1 MEVQGEECACMQMR
15 GSQERLGSLQA
26 LRGDCMCMH
35 YASSPPTARLQ
46 PAYSPPTARRHL
58 LLAPRVDGT
67 HRASGVSEI
76 NSDGDTHLVG

>member
-1 MEVQGEECACMQMR
+1 MHADERFTGEAGE
-15 GSQERLGSLQA
+15 
-26 LRGDCMCMH
+26 
-35 YASSPPTARLQ
+35 
-46 PAYSPPTARRHL
+46 PTARRHL

>member
-1 MEVQGEECACMQMR
+1 MHADERFTGEAGEPASIE
-15 GSQERLGSLQA
+15 GRLHVHA
-26 LRGDCMCMH
+26 LRE
-35 YASSPPTARLQ
+35 Q